1 MSRSAKGRLF
11 CLIAGVAFTDCSER
25 SVVLSDS
32 VQSADYDDQ
41 NVINTMTRA
50 EAGLAVNRFVGILSI
65 VLMVSVVLG
74 QEATKPAGAAPSTPD
89 YSGMYSFLQD
99 GEFVQLTVEEQGQ
112 VTGFVSRYGDQ
123 QGDRRAFVD
132 HFFKQSKLVGK
143 KLNFTTEIAQNTFYE
158 FKGTVERGEGKKP
171 TDEAYYVLKG
181 TLTQYTLDTSHK
193 TTSKSQTVAFK
204 SFPQEVEAGET
215 K

>member
-1 MSRSAKGRLF
+1 
-11 CLIAGVAFTDCSER
+11 
-25 SVVLSDS
+25 
-32 VQSADYDDQ
+32 
-41 NVINTMTRA
+41 
-50 EAGLAVNRFVGILSI
+50 VNRFVRVLSI
-65 VLMVSVVLG
+65 LLLGCFALG
-74 QEATKPAGAAPSTPD
+74 QDAPKSPQANQSTPD

-112 VTGFVSRYGDQ
+112 VTGFVSRYGEQ
-123 QGDRRAFVD
+123 HGDHRAFVD

-143 KLNFTTEIAQNTFYE
+143 KLNFTTEIAQNVFYE

-204 SFPQEVEAGET
+204 SFPQEVEAGDT